1 MIFET
6 RTGLSRRRNKTHRD
20 LRVESLEPRM
30 LLACNVI
37 SGFVYDD
44 ANNNGLFDPGETPIA
59 NSTIELR
66 NASGVVVGRT
76 TTDASGAYRF
86 DTDQHDQH
94 RAGFDHADR
103 ELRGRRRLHAHGRRE
118 SVQSGPGNLD
128 LGRDRQS
135 RIHPGPDQVRVPRG
149 RAGPDHGEHR
159 RDVEPELAG
168 VGIVAAQ
175 IDESRTFNATAFD
188 GILDFAGTSGVDF
201 GSIRV
206 DNTET
211 ATLTSASDLAAYTG
225 TGTITFTL
233 SGLVATS
240 GTGAAN
246 LANQR
251 SATAGADVTVIY
263 RYTPSNC
270 LSPGNYTIVQTTQPP
285 GFDDGLESRDGV
297 VIPGSVGTDVI
308 PVTLGNV
315 DLPNNNFGE
324 LRSSRRPDPAPAE
337 PARSGAEQPLGLR
350 LFRREQ
356 QRHLGV
362 ARIRHR
368 QRDGDLDRHEQPG
381 PVGHPRDDD
390 RRGRLLLVHHA
401 SPGTYTITETQPT
414 AFITGKDTI
423 GTLGGIT
430 RRNQFS
436 QITLPA
442 GWTAPVQFR
451 RNSRKACKLNHFNFN
466 AARGRTLPARPGPQI
481 RFYLPGMIRRP
492 AGGPCVVGR
501 RGEPD
506 TTCADERGR
515 GHLVMGCPA
524 PGSGRPDSGTVSVVG
539 PIRSGA

>member
-37 SGFVYDD
+37 SGFVYND
-44 ANNNGLFDPGETPIA
+44 ANNNGLFDPGESPIA

-86 DTDQHDQH
+86 DTDQTINTAPASITQTV
-94 RAGFDHADR
+94 RFAGGDAFTLTD
-103 ELRGRRRLHAHGRRE
+103 
-118 SVQSGPGNLD
+118 VVNQFNPD
-128 LGRDRQS
+128 LGTLTS
-135 RIHPGPDQVRVPRG
+135 
-149 RAGPDHGEHR
+149 
-159 RDVEPELAG
+159 VEIVSQGFIQGQIKSESLEAEPVQITANINGTLNLNSPG

-175 IDESRTFNATAFD
+175 IDESRTFNASAFD
-188 GILDFAGTSGVDF
+188 GILDFAGTSGIDF

-206 DNTET
+206 NNTET

-246 LANQR
+246 LANER
-251 SATAGADVTVIY
+251 SASAGADVTVIY

-270 LSPGNYTIVQTTQPP
+270 LSPGDYTIVQTTQPP
-285 GFDDGLESRDGV
+285 GFTDGLESRDGV
-297 VIPGSVGTDVI
+297 VIPGSNTTDVI

-324 LRSSRRPDPAPAE
+324 VTSPRHTTAAGPGGG
-337 PARSGAEQPLGLR
+337 GAEQPLGLR

-356 QRHLGV
+356 QWHLRI
-362 ARIRHR
+362 ARIRNC
-368 QRDGDLDRHEQPG
+368 QRDGDLEWHGQPG

-390 RRGRLLLVHHA
+390 RLERLLLIHHA
-401 SPGTYTITETQPT
+401 SPRDIYDHRDPADGLHHRQGYDRYAGRDHHVGTSSPRSTCP
-414 AFITGKDTI
+414 
-423 GTLGGIT
+423 
-430 RRNQFS
+430 R
-436 QITLPA
+436 
-442 GWTAPVQFR
+442 GWTASSTISVNCR
-451 RNSRKACKLNHFNFN
+451 
-466 AARGRTLPARPGPQI
+466 ARLASSIISTSTPRTA
-481 RFYLPGMIRRP
+481 
-492 AGGPCVVGR
+492 
-501 RGEPD
+501 D
-506 TTCADERGR
+506 TFPPGR
-515 GHLVMGCPA
+515 GPRFASSC
-524 PGSGRPDSGTVSVVG
+524 RT
-539 PIRSGA
+539 